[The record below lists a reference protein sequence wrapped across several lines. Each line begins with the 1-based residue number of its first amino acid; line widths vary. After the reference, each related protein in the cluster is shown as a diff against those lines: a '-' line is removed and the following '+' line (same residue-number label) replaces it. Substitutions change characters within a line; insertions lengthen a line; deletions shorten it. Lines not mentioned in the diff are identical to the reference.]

1 MPLWLQFEEDQKVLI
16 ILVAL
21 FSGVFC
27 VPSAAKTWQGTSSV
41 VDMLVPELSQM
52 SKYTVLQRRFEPRG
66 STRPDK
72 AGGMPPYNSP
82 VFEKQRSKN

>member
-16 ILVAL
+16 ILVAS

-52 SKYTVLQRRFEPRG
+52 YKYTVLQTRFEPRG
-66 STRPDK
+66 STGPDK
-72 AGGMPPYNSP
+72 ARGNASI
-82 VFEKQRSKN
+82 